1 MAVFSTVLP
10 SLLLAEAIK
19 RIGAGR
25 VAMIGSA
32 GPVITI
38 YLGVALLGEP
48 ATAMQLLGA
57 GLVLAGV
64 LLVTLPGRRRAAG

>member
-38 YLGVALLGEP
+38 YLGVVLLGEP

-57 GLVLAGV
+57 GSRPGEPTHGGATGR
-64 LLVTLPGRRRAAG
+64 LPA

>member
-1 MAVFSTVLP
+1 
-10 SLLLAEAIK
+10 
-19 RIGAGR
+19 
-25 VAMIGSA
+25 MIGSA